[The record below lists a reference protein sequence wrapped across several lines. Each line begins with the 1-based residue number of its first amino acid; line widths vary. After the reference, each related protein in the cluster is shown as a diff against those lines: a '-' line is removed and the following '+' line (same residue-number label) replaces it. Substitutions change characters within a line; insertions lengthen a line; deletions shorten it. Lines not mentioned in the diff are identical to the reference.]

1 MNKIKNLFQQKYKLL
16 TKRRANEYETPLID
30 SYNTIFTATVTI
42 GTPGQEFNVVIDTGS
57 TSFWVLDSSCCQSNS
72 EENGDSIVNKFDSS
86 SSSTFLTTN
95 TEFECR
101 YADGTFSE
109 GLLGIDKLK
118 FGSKNDPNTFT
129 VPTALI
135 GLASDAQS
143 GGSMFELKIDG
154 IFGLG
159 PPRSDDLCGFESP
172 LYTAYKNKLINK
184 SIFSVYMHNSK
195 DSGNGEYGGDIT
207 FGAIDKEHCGSPV
220 HWVKAH
226 NSIYWRFRLDSLS
239 HKGNSIDIK
248 SKEAISDTG
257 SSLISGPK
265 TAVKHIYDSIGDI
278 EIYEGM
284 ILIPCDKDFEPVVFT
299 IDGMDF
305 KLGKEV
311 LTIRNEDIGDEFCEF
326 GIASG
331 GSELWI
337 FGDPFIRKYCTVYD
351 FGQRKI
357 GFVAQKQ

>member
-1 MNKIKNLFQQKYKLL
+1 MNLK
-16 TKRRANEYETPLID
+16 
-30 SYNTIFTATVTI
+30 

-207 FGAIDKEHCGSPV
+207 FGGIDKEHCGSPV
-220 HWVKAH
+220 HW
-226 NSIYWRFRLDSLS
+226 SLS

-265 TAVKHIYDSIGDI
+265 TAVKHVYDSIGDI

-305 KLGKEV
+305 KLGKA
-311 LTIRNEDIGDEFCEF
+311 R
-326 GIASG
+326 
-331 GSELWI
+331 
-337 FGDPFIRKYCTVYD
+337 
-351 FGQRKI
+351 
-357 GFVAQKQ
+357 GFDYSQ

>member
-1 MNKIKNLFQQKYKLL
+1 MYAFQ
-16 TKRRANEYETPLID
+16 
-30 SYNTIFTATVTI
+30 
-42 GTPGQEFNVVIDTGS
+42 
-57 TSFWVLDSSCCQSNS
+57 
-72 EENGDSIVNKFDSS
+72 
-86 SSSTFLTTN
+86 
-95 TEFECR
+95 
-101 YADGTFSE
+101 
-109 GLLGIDKLK
+109 

-172 LYTAYKNKLINK
+172 LYTAYQNKLINK

-195 DSGNGEYGGDIT
+195 DSGNGEYGGGEKGLI
-207 FGAIDKEHCGSPV
+207 S
-220 HWVKAH
+220 
-226 NSIYWRFRLDSLS
+226 LSLS

-257 SSLISGPK
+257 SSLIAGPK

-284 ILIPCDKDFEPVVFT
+284 ILIPCDKDFEPVVFR

-305 KLGKEV
+305 KLGK
-311 LTIRNEDIGDEFCEF
+311 
-326 GIASG
+326 ASC
-331 GSELWI
+331 LKDCLFRPPVI
-337 FGDPFIRKYCTVYD
+337 TMIDFI
-351 FGQRKI
+351 
-357 GFVAQKQ
+357 